1 MVEIHKPPNVKV
13 IDEIW
18 VGMSE
23 DENGKNGRQRLTVER
38 ERHRVLAMSNVRT
51 SRSEPTISSIG
62 SPVNPM
68 RLGERGH
75 KMILTAAVAT
85 RPGVAAAAVR

>member
-1 MVEIHKPPNVKV
+1 MIEIYQPPNVKV
-13 IDEIW
+13 ID
-18 VGMSE
+18 GMSE
-23 DENGKNGRQRLTVER
+23 DEDGKNGRQRLTVER
-38 ERHRVLAMSNVRT
+38 EPHRVLAMSDVRT
-51 SRSEPTISSIG
+51 SHSGPTISSIG

-85 RPGVAAAAVR
+85 RPRVAAAAVR

>member
-1 MVEIHKPPNVKV
+1 
-13 IDEIW
+13 
-18 VGMSE
+18 MS
-23 DENGKNGRQRLTVER
+23 D
-38 ERHRVLAMSNVRT
+38 VRT

>member
-1 MVEIHKPPNVKV
+1 
-13 IDEIW
+13 
-18 VGMSE
+18 MSPE
-23 DENGKNGRQRLTVER
+23 DAPVN
-38 ERHRVLAMSNVRT
+38 SNINRDGT

>member
-1 MVEIHKPPNVKV
+1 MVEIHEPPNVKV
-13 IDEIW
+13 ID
-18 VGMSE
+18 GMSE
-23 DENGKNGRQRLTVER
+23 DEDGKNGRQRLTVER
-38 ERHRVLAMSNVRT
+38 EPHRVLAMSDVRT

-85 RPGVAAAAVR
+85 RPGVDAAAVR

>member
-1 MVEIHKPPNVKV
+1 MVEIHEPPNVKV
-13 IDEIW
+13 ID
-18 VGMSE
+18 GMSE
-23 DENGKNGRQRLTVER
+23 NEDGKNGCQRLTVER
-38 ERHRVLAMSNVRT
+38 QPYQVLAMSDVRT
-51 SRSEPTISSIG
+51 PVPTVSSIG

-68 RLGERGH
+68 RLRERGH

>member
-1 MVEIHKPPNVKV
+1 MVEIHEPPNVKV
-13 IDEIW
+13 ID
-18 VGMSE
+18 GMSE
-23 DENGKNGRQRLTVER
+23 DEDGKNGRQRLTVER
-38 ERHRVLAMSNVRT
+38 QPAMSDVRT
-51 SRSEPTISSIG
+51 TRSEPTVSSIG

>member
-1 MVEIHKPPNVKV
+1 MIEIHQPPLVKV
-13 IDEIW
+13 ID
-18 VGMSE
+18 GMPE
-23 DENGKNGRQRLTVER
+23 DEDGKNGRQRLTVER
-38 ERHRVLAMSNVRT
+38 ERHRVLAMSNMRT

-85 RPGVAAAAVR
+85 RPGVAAAAVRLPG

>member
-1 MVEIHKPPNVKV
+1 
-13 IDEIW
+13 
-18 VGMSE
+18 MSE
-23 DENGKNGRQRLTVER
+23 DEDGKNGRQRLTVEL
-38 ERHRVLAMSNVRT
+38 LAMSDVRT
-51 SRSEPTISSIG
+51 TRSEPTVSSIG

>member
-1 MVEIHKPPNVKV
+1 MIEIHQPPNVKV
-13 IDEIW
+13 ID
-18 VGMSE
+18 GTPE
-23 DENGKNGRQRLTVER
+23 DEDGKNARQRLIVER
-38 ERHRVLAMSNVRT
+38 EPHRVLAMSDVRT